1 MPTGNCSRSRST
13 SRLLGTLAVV
23 GLIVAITHWPMLS
36 TRAFT
41 FDDRQYLIDNHLVRH
56 PSWASAAQLF
66 AEVLTPSTV
75 HGYYQPLTMVSLML
89 DWARGGRTDNLRIFH
104 QTSLALHVINT
115 LLVIVLLHQL
125 LGQVWAAAWAG
136 LLFGVHPMTVE
147 PVAWLS
153 ERKTLLAAFFTL
165 ASIILF
171 VRWARAGLQSN
182 SSPRGGDGR
191 DRGAGAAT
199 STHHQRLPKS
209 LYQDPGGRASGP
221 SADRPE
227 VGPPGS
233 MVRRSKREGGSPRHA
248 ARGWG
253 WYVGALVVFALALLA
268 KPTST
273 PLPALLLLLDFWPL
287 RRLSWRAVLEKVPFF
302 VVAGVSAV
310 VTVVSQG
317 RTAALAL
324 PHQYAPGWIPL
335 TICHNVV
342 FYLYKIV
349 WPAQLS
355 AHYAFPQPFDLSS
368 PMVLAG
374 VIGTPVLLAALLASL
389 RWTRAAATGWLFFFI
404 AIFPTLGV
412 IGFTHSIAANK
423 YAYLPAVG
431 LLMIL
436 VCFLTWLGRRVAPPG
451 RIPVRVASVG
461 LLLGLAGLSIV
472 GTRAHLAHWRD
483 TEALYRHMLELSPGV
498 AGLHNDLADELTQ
511 QGRLDEAAQEY
522 EIALR
527 LNPNMYDGHNGLGIV
542 LLAQNRPGEAIPH
555 FEIAIRLDPRRG
567 AAYGGLGA
575 ALARLGRDEEAY
587 RYFEQSLQ
595 RDPHIAEVHANMG
608 AILAT
613 RGDLGRA
620 IEHYHQALRLKPESA
635 RTHFNLGVALVRM
648 GRLEPAV
655 EQFRQATRLEPTYIP
670 AHGGLGQALLMLGR
684 VDEAVAVYEAAVRIA
699 PDDPRLRAA
708 LAEAQSRRSSSAPS
722 SP

>member
-1 MPTGNCSRSRST
+1 MRNGECSRSRST
-13 SRLLGTLAVV
+13 SLLLGTLAVV
-23 GLIVAITHWPMLS
+23 GVIVAITHWPMLS

-56 PSWASAAQLF
+56 PSWQSAGRLF

-104 QTSLALHVINT
+104 QTSLALHVMNT
-115 LLVIVLLHQL
+115 LLVIVLLYQL
-125 LGQVWAAAWAG
+125 FGQVWAAALAG

-153 ERKTLLAAFFTL
+153 ERKTLLATFFTL
-165 ASIILF
+165 ASIILY
-171 VRWARAGLQSN
+171 VRWTRAGSHFN
-182 SSPRGGDGR
+182 SFPLWGKARE
-191 DRGAGAAT
+191 RGAGAPA
-199 STHHQRLPKS
+199 STLPQP
-209 LYQDPGGRASGP
+209 L
-221 SADRPE
+221 PE
-227 VGPPGS
+227 
-233 MVRRSKREGGSPRHA
+233 REGGSRPRA
-248 ARGWG
+248 GRGWG
-253 WYVGALVVFALALLA
+253 WFVGALLLFILALLA

-273 PLPALLLLLDFWPL
+273 PLPVLLLLLDFWPL
-287 RRLSWRAVLEKVPFF
+287 RRLSRRGVLEKVPFLI
-302 VVAGVSAV
+302 VAGVSAV
-310 VTVVSQG
+310 VTVISQG

-324 PHQYAPGWIPL
+324 PHQYSPGWIPF

-342 FYLYKIV
+342 FYLCKII
-349 WPAQLS
+349 WPVRLS

-374 VIGTPVLLAALLASL
+374 VIGTPVLLAVLLISL
-389 RWTRAAATGWLFFFI
+389 RWTRAAATGWLFFFV

-436 VCFLTWLGRRVAPPG
+436 VSFLTWLWRRAALPGRALARVA
-451 RIPVRVASVG
+451 IVG
-461 LLLGLAGLSIV
+461 LLLGLSGLGIA
-472 GTRAHLAHWRD
+472 GTRAELPNWRN
-483 TEALYRHMLELSPGV
+483 TETLYRHMLELAPGV

-522 EIALR
+522 ERALR

-542 LLAQNRPGEAIPH
+542 LLARNRPGEAIPH
-555 FEIAIRLDPRRG
+555 FEIAIRLDPKRG

-575 ALARLGRDEEAY
+575 ALARQGRDEEAY
-587 RYFEQSLQ
+587 QYFEQSLQ

-613 RGDLGRA
+613 RGDLDRA
-620 IEHYHQALRLKPESA
+620 IQHYHEALRLKPESA
-635 RTHFNLGVALVRM
+635 RTHFNLGVALVRL
-648 GRLEPAV
+648 GDPGRAAAEFREAIRLEPNYVA
-655 EQFRQATRLEPTYIP
+655 AY
-670 AHGGLGQALLMLGR
+670 GNLGMVLGMQGQ
-684 VDEAVAVYEAAVRIA
+684 VDEAVVVYEAALRIA
-699 PDDPRLRAA
+699 PGDARLRAA
-708 LAEAQSRRSSSAPS
+708 LAEAQSRRSASAPS